1 MMRTENRNF
10 ETLVS
15 TQYRYR
21 PEGETEF
28 VVATLE
34 VSKPFVINEMVGAA
48 AAVRF
53 VPFDPEWIVI
63 YGVDFYQ
70 ALQLAFN
77 FADDRVLGPE
87 QRFELEL
94 FLPGE

>member
-15 TQYRYR
+15 TQYRYL

-28 VVATLE
+28 AVATLE
-34 VSKPFVINEMVGAA
+34 ISKPFVINEMAGAA

-53 VPFDPEWIVI
+53 VPFDPEWMVI
-63 YGVDFYQ
+63 HGVDFYQ

>member
-1 MMRTENRNF
+1 MRTENRNF

-28 VVATLE
+28 AVATLE
-34 VSKPFVINEMVGAA
+34 ISKPFVINEMAGAA

-53 VPFDPEWIVI
+53 VPFDSGWMVI

-77 FADDRVLGPE
+77 FADDRVE
-87 QRFELEL
+87 SAKERFELEL